1 MTEPISRV
9 GDTRLDRRKVLIGL
23 AMAAASATA
32 FARAPEPN
40 RPRIKKTDFEAL
52 MPDTVG
58 PWQFATSSGVILPPP
73 DALSDRLYD
82 NLVTRV
88 YTDASRR
95 PIMFLIAYNNRQDG
109 MLQIHRPEIC
119 YPAGGFR
126 LSPTRPADVQL
137 ASGQVLPTNA
147 FVATARDREEAVMY
161 FTRVGSDFP
170 QRWSEQRLAVIG
182 ANLRGVIPDGL
193 LLRVSTFGRDTASD
207 LAVLEDFITQ
217 FVEASPDRLRA
228 IILGTM
234 A

>member
-1 MTEPISRV
+1 
-9 GDTRLDRRKVLIGL
+9 
-23 AMAAASATA
+23 
-32 FARAPEPN
+32 
-40 RPRIKKTDFEAL
+40 
-52 MPDTVG
+52 
-58 PWQFATSSGVILPPP
+58 
-73 DALSDRLYD
+73 
-82 NLVTRV
+82 
-88 YTDASRR
+88 
-95 PIMFLIAYNNRQDG
+95 
-109 MLQIHRPEIC
+109 
-119 YPAGGFR
+119 
-126 LSPTRPADVQL
+126 
-137 ASGQVLPTNA
+137 
-147 FVATARDREEAVMY
+147 MY